1 MSLSSIGS
9 SNPYSYIQ
17 QFFQSD
23 SSDSSDAAQPS
34 DPLQSLYQAFSGG
47 SSADPLTAA
56 ITAGDSNTPANSPQF
71 SPDVMQALLSM
82 QGDQGN
88 SGVSRL
94 QSLFGKFDANSDGQ
108 ISQSE
113 FEQAIGPNAD
123 QSKVDALFN
132 KLDANGDGSVSQGEM
147 QSALQKAEGG
157 GHHHHH
163 HANASQQST
172 DPLQALL
179 ASASADGTTSQ
190 SSSNADGSTTTTL
203 TYADGTK
210 VEMTVPAGSSD
221 AGPGMN
227 SSDPNVPNFSNLLK
241 QLIGL
246 QAQMAA
252 PTTNLSV

>member
-9 SNPYSYIQ
+9 SNAYSYIQ

-23 SSDSSDAAQPS
+23 STDPGNAAEPS
-34 DPLQSLYQAFSGG
+34 DPLQSLYQAFSGAG
-47 SSADPLTAA
+47 SADPPA
-56 ITAGDSNTPANSPQF
+56 AGDSNAPSNLPPF

-82 QGDQGN
+82 QGDQAN
-88 SGVSRL
+88 SGISRF
-94 QSLFGKFDANSDGQ
+94 QSLFGKFDTDNNGQ

-132 KLDANGDGSVSQGEM
+132 KLDANGDGAVSQGEL
-147 QSALQKAEGG
+147 QSALRQAHG

-163 HANASQQST
+163 HADASQQAT

-179 ASASADGTTSQ
+179 ASASADGATSQ
-190 SSSNADGSTTTTL
+190 SSTNADGSTTTTL

-210 VEMTVPAGSSD
+210 VEMTVPAASNAAA
-221 AGPGMN
+221 AGTNP
-227 SSDPNVPNFSNLLK
+227 SDPNALNFSNLLK

-246 QAQMAA
+246 QAQMVA